1 MRAPRTRGSCTSA
14 TRCVHTCAASS
25 HLHCPPRIARA
36 PFPQQ
41 PAWQRA
47 PTRARARAPKPAP
60 RNETAGVLVAASARA
75 PAPACPPAAGLPRA
89 ALCRVRASAL
99 WSFTDTCLA
108 PSKCMRKRGKA
119 GLHNEARTP
128 RKDAKPIRSPP
139 EAAGESR
146 RAAPRAAAAPARRH
160 PEASARRWRRRRSLS
175 RARARRARVLQAR
188 ATCQLLTSVLRAD
201 RHPLGGSPGLRRG
214 RDRRGG
220 RGWHG

>member
-1 MRAPRTRGSCTSA
+1 MRRILSPALPTSHCARTFPAAAGVAASTNASA
-14 TRCVHTCAASS
+14 SASTKTCAKEGDARCSRRRLGARSGAGMSASS
-25 HLHCPPRIARA
+25 A
-36 PFPQQ
+36 
-41 PAWQRA
+41 
-47 PTRARARAPKPAP
+47 PAP
-60 RNETAGVLVAASARA
+60 RRA
-75 PAPACPPAAGLPRA
+75 VPRA
-89 ALCRVRASAL
+89 RASAL

-139 EAAGESR
+139 ESAGESR
-146 RAAPRAAAAPARRH
+146 RAGPRAGAAPARRH
-160 PEASARRWRRRRSLS
+160 PEATARRWRRRRSLS

>member
-1 MRAPRTRGSCTSA
+1 MRRIPSPALPTTHCARTFPAAAGAAASTNASA
-14 TRCVHTCAASS
+14 SASTKTCAKERDGRCSRRRLGARSGAGMSASS
-25 HLHCPPRIARA
+25 G
-36 PFPQQ
+36 
-41 PAWQRA
+41 
-47 PTRARARAPKPAP
+47 PAP
-60 RNETAGVLVAASARA
+60 RRAMPRRTA
-75 PAPACPPAAGLPRA
+75 PRA
-89 ALCRVRASAL
+89 RASAL
-99 WSFTDTCLA
+99 WSFTDTRVA

-128 RKDAKPIRSPP
+128 RKDAKPIRSLP
-139 EAAGESR
+139 ESAGESR